1 MADQRDEGDESDFDV
16 RIAEIAAAASSRTA
30 LPASDY
36 ERHLRAEQRWQNR
49 RAAARLWEQVK
60 RWIALGR

>member
-1 MADQRDEGDESDFDV
+1 MAEQRDEGDESDFDA
-16 RIAEIAAAASSRTA
+16 RLAEIAAARVPEPP
-30 LPASDY
+30 LDDY
-36 ERHLRAEQRWQNR
+36 ARHLRAEARWQNR